1 LRSAGIV
8 SARREGKWMHYRM
21 VMPPH
26 IGAAQILKQ
35 TVDWLKEDKAM
46 QADRAKLSKACC
58 SPAKFAGL
66 EGAPLPTAVQEVC
79 CGVR

>member
-1 LRSAGIV
+1 
-8 SARREGKWMHYRM
+8 
-21 VMPPH
+21 
-26 IGAAQILKQ
+26 
-35 TVDWLKEDKAM
+35 LKEDKAM